1 VDKMTDSIFMQWRK
15 CLWWSHA
22 NAWQCHN

>member
-1 VDKMTDSIFMQWRK
+1 MTDSIFMQWRK